1 MWYYPDTK
9 KSASRIYHGNLMEKW
24 TAEDRYTKQIRLVS
38 IWTYRARIMEYLK
51 NKLVYD
57 WKMSKNRLLT
67 SLWHHPLQKHLLD
80 VQRTG
85 SAVYYRRIIW
95 KPRKVTRNRNFLG
108 LLWHHDIKMWLVT
121 SFYFKLAEWHQIWV
135 IVSGLYACQFLQ
147 PRNELLLL
155 IGVFPALF
163 KDEVWIFSRLKYLL

>member
-1 MWYYPDTK
+1 MK
-9 KSASRIYHGNLMEKW
+9 KW
-24 TAEDRYTKQIRLVS
+24 TFKNSLTKQICLVRLR
-38 IWTYRARIMEYLK
+38 TYRARIMEYLK

-85 SAVYYRRIIW
+85 STVYYRRIIW
-95 KPRKVTRNRNFLG
+95 RPRKATRNRNFPG

-163 KDEVWIFSRLKYLL
+163 KDEVWIFFRLKYLL